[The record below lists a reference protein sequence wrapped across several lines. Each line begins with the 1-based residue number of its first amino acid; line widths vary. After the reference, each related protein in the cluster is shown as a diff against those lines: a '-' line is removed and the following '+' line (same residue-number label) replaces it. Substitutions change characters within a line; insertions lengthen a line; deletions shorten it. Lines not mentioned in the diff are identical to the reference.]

1 MVTHFIYCGYHYLG
15 DNFDRL
21 REIFLA
27 KMRKYEIQ
35 SAILTTLDMHR
46 WYLITKEKGKQAYE
60 GKLKNEEPWKYYN
73 QSIND
78 DLETFFTN
86 LQGQKEIKDECVW
99 CFFLPKLTEDELKL
113 VEEKNEPY
121 LCTYFE
127 HYWGNNP
134 DVDVEEMKKSDSKS
148 KYADRNYEKR
158 DHGLSKKKVYSS
170 HYNYTL
176 FE

>member
-1 MVTHFIYCGYHYLG
+1 M
-15 DNFDRL
+15 
-21 REIFLA
+21 
-27 KMRKYEIQ
+27 
-35 SAILTTLDMHR
+35 
-46 WYLITKEKGKQAYE
+46 
-60 GKLKNEEPWKYYN
+60 
-73 QSIND
+73 
-78 DLETFFTN
+78 ETFFTN

-148 KYADRNYEKR
+148 KYV
-158 DHGLSKKKVYSS
+158 HGRCRRITIHLALES
-170 HYNYTL
+170 NEEL
-176 FE
+176 